1 MEEQMKQRSEKY
13 SNILKTLDGVSFSC
27 STSLVPLLRDALV
40 ALQQQ
45 LVAECQ
51 RAQEIREE
59 KNKLAP
65 AYNRYVALHKELQGI
80 STRTD
85 ELVGMLGSK
94 SFVQTMLGDPSDA
107 IGNTLEVHTP
117 AAVLQ
122 NELPLWKAIRWFL
135 EYYGEARMT
144 DVLIFLGDLNPKWQ
158 NRNAVESALRLHT
171 ELFQVR
177 KVKGDKF
184 ISLKGA

>member
-1 MEEQMKQRSEKY
+1 MKARKEKY
-13 SNILKTLDGVSFSC
+13 SNIPASIDKGSFQC
-27 STSLVPLLRDALV
+27 LNGLVPLLRDARI

-45 LVAECQ
+45 LVADCK

-59 KNKLAP
+59 KDRLAP
-65 AYNRYVALHKELQGI
+65 AYNRYVALHRELQGI

-85 ELVGMLGSK
+85 ELVGMLGPK
-94 SFVQTMLGDPSDA
+94 GFVETMTGDATDV
-107 IGNTLEVHTP
+107 IGGTLEVHTP

-122 NELPLWKAIRWFL
+122 NELPLWKAMRWFL

-144 DVLIFLGDLNPKWQ
+144 DVLIFLGDLNLKWQ
-158 NRNAVESALRLHT
+158 NRNAVESALRLHP